1 MWNAVAKAL
10 LIILDVL
17 FAISWWSTAS
27 KQTKLVSQIL
37 FTIASL
43 ACLCLAMYLVFKF

>member
-1 MWNAVAKAL
+1 MWNAVAKIL
-10 LIILDVL
+10 LVVLDVL

-27 KQTKLVSQIL
+27 KQTKLASQIL

-43 ACLCLAMYLVFKF
+43 VCLGLAIYLVFKF